1 MGLSKAE
8 ALRERI
14 HHRKEEIMF
23 WKRKWQQVQL
33 GTLDMPADKLQGYI
47 DAASQEL
54 HKYREL
60 LKRLEAQEENIP

>member
-1 MGLSKAE
+1 
-8 ALRERI
+8 
-14 HHRKEEIMF
+14 MF